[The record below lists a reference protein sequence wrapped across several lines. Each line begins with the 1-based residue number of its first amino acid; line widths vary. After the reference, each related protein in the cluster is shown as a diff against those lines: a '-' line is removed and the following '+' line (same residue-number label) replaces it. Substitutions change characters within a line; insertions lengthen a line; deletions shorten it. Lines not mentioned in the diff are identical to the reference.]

1 MKEKKEV
8 NAYKLCEQ
16 GAAILYTVCVCVRA
30 RAMQML
36 ISAKLPTVWSKVS
49 HIIIIATTNI
59 FRKASS
65 VK

>member
-16 GAAILYTVCVCVRA
+16 GAAILYTVCVCVY
-30 RAMQML
+30 AMQML

>member
-16 GAAILYTVCVCVRA
+16 GAAILYTVCVY
-30 RAMQML
+30 AMQML